1 MRYRLRT
8 FLLATGGF
16 LAALVI
22 AAIIATYVVLQ
33 PDRFTSLLQA
43 RAKAAG
49 LSLTLASPATPT
61 LWPKPA
67 LELDGVTL
75 RRPDGG
81 TPLVVASRGK
91 LVLPWRT
98 LMGRDTS
105 ISRLEVEG
113 ARIDVDAVSAYLDTL
128 PKRPS
133 TAGATLPTI
142 DAGFRISRGTLLRGN
157 RLVLSDVEADAG
169 RLASGR
175 RFSLSLAAATGEGHP
190 YQLILATLPTLRD
203 GVMTL
208 DDLTLDVASPEHF
221 ETRLK
226 GSALWRGGADIG
238 ASLSGTFS
246 RDNAAPYAMQLNIT
260 PANQEDPLYVALKLD
275 GDKDH
280 ADLRVPPLALAD
292 WWAGLQAGGAPA
304 LPPMLGSADVEAID
318 AGAVQVKGLH
328 IRATPN
334 IPVSA
339 STSGAPASST
349 K

>member
-1 MRYRLRT
+1 MKYRLRT

-16 LAALVI
+16 VAALVI

-33 PDRFTSLLQA
+33 PERFTSLLQA

-61 LWPKPA
+61 LWPSPA

-75 RRPDGG
+75 RLPDGG

-113 ARIDVDAVSAYLDTL
+113 ARIDMDAVSAYLDTL

-133 TAGATLPTI
+133 TAGAALPTI
-142 DAGFRISRGTLLRGN
+142 DAGFHISRGTLLRGN
-157 RLVLSDVEADAG
+157 RLVLSNVEADAG

-175 RFSLSLAAATGEGHP
+175 RFSLSLAAATDDGHP
-190 YQLILATLPTLRD
+190 YQLVLATLPTLRD
-203 GVMTL
+203 GVLTL
-208 DDLTLDVASPEHF
+208 DDLTLDMASPEHF
-221 ETRLK
+221 ETNLK
-226 GSALWRGGADIG
+226 GSALWRGGADVG
-238 ASLSGTFS
+238 ASLAGRLSLEKMAS
-246 RDNAAPYAMQLNIT
+246 YAMLLNVT
-260 PANQEDPLYVALKLD
+260 PANQEDPLYIALKLD
-275 GDKDH
+275 GETGH

-292 WWAGLQAGGAPA
+292 WWAGVQAGSAPA
-304 LPPMLGSADVEAID
+304 LPPALGSADVEAVD
-318 AGAVQVKGLH
+318 AGSVQVKGLR

-334 IPVSA
+334 VPVSA
-339 STSGAPASST
+339 SSSAPASGS

>member
-43 RAKAAG
+43 RARAAG

-113 ARIDVDAVSAYLDTL
+113 ARIDLDAVSAYLDTL

-133 TAGATLPTI
+133 AAGATLPTI
-142 DAGFRISRGTLLRGN
+142 DAGFRITQGTLLRGN

-175 RFSLSLAAATGEGHP
+175 RFSLSVAAATDDGHP

-203 GVMTL
+203 GVLTL
-208 DDLTLDVASPEHF
+208 DDLTLDMASPEHF
-221 ETRLK
+221 ETNLK
-226 GSALWRGGADIG
+226 GSAIWRGGADVG
-238 ASLSGTFS
+238 ASLAGKLAL
-246 RDNAAPYAMQLNIT
+246 DKVAPYAMQLNVT

-275 GDKDH
+275 GDTGH

-292 WWAGLQAGGAPA
+292 WWTGVQAGGAPA
-304 LPPMLGSADVEAID
+304 LPPALGSVDMQALD
-318 AGAVQVKGLH
+318 AGGVQVKGLR

-334 IPVSA
+334 VPVSTSSSAAA
-339 STSGAPASST
+339 SGT